1 MRINDV
7 RLFGQ
12 FQDCK
17 AFTDQSL
24 RLERG
29 HIWKEFGRWYQG
41 CFVMDGT
48 NFVSVRVE
56 HDYFENAKELF
67 EQCQDRVIEGVLHTD
82 IGRGTGVV
90 SHWVEITKCSL
101 VLAPIGKPAE

>member
-1 MRINDV
+1 MRINNV
-7 RLFGQ
+7 SLFGQ

-24 RLERG
+24 RLDRG
-29 HIWKEFGRWYQG
+29 CIWKEEGRWYTG

-48 NFVSVRVE
+48 NFIEVRVE
-56 HDYFENAKELF
+56 HDYFKSSTELF
-67 EQCQDRVIEGVLHTD
+67 EQCQDRVIEGVLHTE
-82 IGRGTGVV
+82 ISRGTGVV

-101 VLAPIGKPAE
+101 TLAPIGKPLE